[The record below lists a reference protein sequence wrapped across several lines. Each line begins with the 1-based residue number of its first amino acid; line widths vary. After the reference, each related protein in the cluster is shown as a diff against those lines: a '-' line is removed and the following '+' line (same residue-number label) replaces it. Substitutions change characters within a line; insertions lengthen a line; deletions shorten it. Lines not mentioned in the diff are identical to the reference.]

1 MSGGERFDR
10 RKVAIVLL
18 VGLLV
23 ASPGFEFVVGTG
35 DSMAPRYGP
44 CDLLL
49 VDTLRDTAS
58 AVHVGDTVVYR
69 SGSGL
74 IVHDVVGVDVHGDR
88 VWARGLNREVREQVT
103 SEMLVGVVV
112 AHLDTS
118 VVCPRWG

>member
-1 MSGGERFDR
+1 MPVGERFDR
-10 RKVAIVLL
+10 RTVAIVLI
-18 VGLLV
+18 VALLV
-23 ASPGFEFVVGTG
+23 TSPGFELVVGTG
-35 DSMAPRYGP
+35 HSMEPRYGP

-58 AVHVGDTVVYR
+58 AVHIGDTVVYR

-74 IVHDVVGVDVHGDR
+74 IVHDVVGVDVDGNR
-88 VWARGLNREVREQVT
+88 VWTRGLNREVRERVT